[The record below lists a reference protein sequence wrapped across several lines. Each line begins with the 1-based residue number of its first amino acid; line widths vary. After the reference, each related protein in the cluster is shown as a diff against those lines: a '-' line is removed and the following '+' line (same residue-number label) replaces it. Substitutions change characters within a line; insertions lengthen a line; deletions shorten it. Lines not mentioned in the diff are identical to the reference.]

1 MRQHRWFPSWRHRVV
16 AAPRRQTRGCRAWST
31 ARRPYRGCSRRRE
44 PFQDGDWLGQ
54 RLLAT
59 CGGGSRVSCWVSAC
73 RSVQVWSSGASG
85 CRGHRRAV
93 CGRRQRRLGVCR
105 CLSRRRRRSH
115 RRSRRRRER
124 LRCSVV
130 LLQHE
135 PRWRQRGHRAMPA
148 ALPSARRVRS
158 VRRRRR
164 GGRRRAR
171 ARGAQRR
178 APPARADLG
187 EPSPQTRAPQAGS
200 GAARRCLLRRWWRH

>member
-1 MRQHRWFPSWRHRVV
+1 VESQRQALRCRTRGARRAGRAASASMRQHRWSPSWRHRVV

-31 ARRPYRGCSRRRE
+31 ARRPYRGCCRRRE
-44 PFQDGDWLGQ
+44 PFQDGGWLGQ
-54 RLLAT
+54 RLPAT

-73 RSVQVWSSGASG
+73 RSVQVWTSGASG

-135 PRWRQRGHRAMPA
+135 PRYTVAIYFTSYSKMA
-148 ALPSARRVRS
+148 
-158 VRRRRR
+158 
-164 GGRRRAR
+164 
-171 ARGAQRR
+171 
-178 APPARADLG
+178 
-187 EPSPQTRAPQAGS
+187 
-200 GAARRCLLRRWWRH
+200 